1 MTEKRT
7 QNEEILALRSD
18 ILTSRDAEAVKHRLQ
33 SFLGTMLSDSKV
45 CLLPVSRKT
54 CNQVQSAKAVRQLI
68 DSLSEVPDTSDL
80 LIVVCETCREW
91 CRQEKRSFLRHRVE
105 LRLAILYMERGHF
118 QKALETARQL
128 YEEIKRLDD
137 KQLLVEILV
146 VDSKIN
152 ILLNNLPKAK
162 VSLTA
167 AKSNANAIYCPI
179 LLQADIDMISGVIN
193 AQENDFKTAF
203 SYFNEAFESLHQNH
217 EKTLA
222 TRALRYMLLS
232 KIMADLPKD
241 VEQIVNSKVVALEYA
256 SKENTEALIAV
267 ARAQKT
273 RSIEV
278 FENVVLKYK
287 NDLFADQ
294 VVAYH
299 IRDLN
304 ERLVEQ
310 NLLRI
315 VEPYSRVEIDHVAK
329 LAKLPVDRVQRK
341 LSDMILDNKLRG
353 TLDQGIGVLIVF
365 DAEEES
371 LAKSSSL
378 YHEILDTIDNMSAC
392 VDALF
397 DKSKTITAATA
408 ATV

>member
-1 MTEKRT
+1 M
-7 QNEEILALRSD
+7 
-18 ILTSRDAEAVKHRLQ
+18 
-33 SFLGTMLSDSKV
+33 
-45 CLLPVSRKT
+45 
-54 CNQVQSAKAVRQLI
+54 
-68 DSLSEVPDTSDL
+68 
-80 LIVVCETCREW
+80 
-91 CRQEKRSFLRHRVE
+91 E
-105 LRLAILYMERGHF
+105 LRLAVLYMERCHY
-118 QKALETARQL
+118 QKALDTARQL

-167 AKSNANAIYCPI
+167 AKSNANAIYCPV

-203 SYFNEAFESLHQNH
+203 SYFNEAFESLHQNQ
-217 EKTLA
+217 EKPLA

-232 KIMADLPKD
+232 KIMAELPKD
-241 VEQIVNSKVVALEYA
+241 VEQIVNSKTVALEYA
-256 SKENTEALIAV
+256 SKETTEALVAV

-273 RSIEV
+273 RSIEI

-287 NDLFADQ
+287 DDLFADP
-294 VVAYH
+294 VIAYH
-299 IRDLN
+299 IRALN

-315 VEPYSRVEIDHVAK
+315 VEPYSRVEIDHVAR

-371 LAKSSSL
+371 LSKSGSL
-378 YHEILDTIDNMSAC
+378 YHEILDTVDNMSAC

-397 DKSKTITAATA
+397 DKSKTIMAATA

>member
-1 MTEKRT
+1 
-7 QNEEILALRSD
+7 
-18 ILTSRDAEAVKHRLQ
+18 
-33 SFLGTMLSDSKV
+33 
-45 CLLPVSRKT
+45 
-54 CNQVQSAKAVRQLI
+54 
-68 DSLSEVPDTSDL
+68 
-80 LIVVCETCREW
+80 
-91 CRQEKRSFLRHRVE
+91 
-105 LRLAILYMERGHF
+105 
-118 QKALETARQL
+118 
-128 YEEIKRLDD
+128 
-137 KQLLVEILV
+137 
-146 VDSKIN
+146 
-152 ILLNNLPKAK
+152 
-162 VSLTA
+162 
-167 AKSNANAIYCPI
+167 
-179 LLQADIDMISGVIN
+179 
-193 AQENDFKTAF
+193 
-203 SYFNEAFESLHQNH
+203 
-217 EKTLA
+217 
-222 TRALRYMLLS
+222 MLLS

-371 LAKSSSL
+371 LEKSSSL
-378 YHEILDTIDNMSAC
+378 YHEILDTINNMSAC